1 MLYTGPVVV
10 RVSTWESTDDNDVA
24 GQGRDTVPG
33 TLSSAWLLRASGP
46 IYLRTPYTD
55 PGVEPQHPLR
65 CACRT
70 QRDRLIVADGDR
82 IELICECGRRETLTG
97 AALRDVVAL
106 VEAEPV
112 QPEWQTLE
120 DALKA
125 LGYAPAARP
134 RTKHTLSMPRFRG
147 FAAFRRARPLPRAH
161 R

>member
-1 MLYTGPVVV
+1 M
-10 RVSTWESTDDNDVA
+10 
-24 GQGRDTVPG
+24 PG

-46 IYLRTPYTD
+46 IYLRNPHHHD
-55 PGVEPQHPLR
+55 IGIEPQQPLR

-70 QRDRLIVADGDR
+70 QRDRLIVADGDL
-82 IELICECGRRETLTG
+82 IELICECGRRETLADT
-97 AALRDVVAL
+97 ALRDVVAL

-125 LGYAPAARP
+125 LGYSSAVQR
-134 RTKHTLSMPRFRG
+134 RTKHTLPWLRLPG
-147 FAAFRRARPLPRAH
+147 FAAFRRSRPLPRTH

>member
-1 MLYTGPVVV
+1 M
-10 RVSTWESTDDNDVA
+10 
-24 GQGRDTVPG
+24 PG

-46 IYLRTPYTD
+46 IYLRTPHND
-55 PGVEPQHPLR
+55 LGVEPQHPLR

-82 IELICECGRRETLTG
+82 IELICECGRRETLAGT
-97 AALRDVVAL
+97 ALRDVVAL

-125 LGYAPAARP
+125 LGYATDARR
-134 RTKHTLSMPRFRG
+134 RTKHSLSLPRFRG
-147 FAAFRRARPLPRAH
+147 FAAFRRSRPILRAH